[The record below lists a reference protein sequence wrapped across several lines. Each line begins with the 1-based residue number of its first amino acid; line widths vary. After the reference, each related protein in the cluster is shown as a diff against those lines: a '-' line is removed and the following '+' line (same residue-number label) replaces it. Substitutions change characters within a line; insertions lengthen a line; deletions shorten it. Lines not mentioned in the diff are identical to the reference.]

1 MIEKGNVNIDPL
13 IIEDLNIEDII
24 EHVETEHAGKGAHN
38 IKSIT
43 YGGIDGIITTF
54 AIMSA
59 AIGANLSE
67 KIIIIMGFSNL
78 IADAFSMGFGD
89 YISSNAERKY
99 IISERKKELK
109 EYDIHRNH
117 EIKEL
122 IELYVYNGL
131 EIQDA
136 IQLVNILASKE
147 EYIDLFINQMMT
159 LELDLPQPETTKEI
173 FIKSLSTFLSFMFFG
188 SIPLLVFLILY
199 ISDYDN
205 KNKIFIITCCVS
217 CLTLF
222 FVGAFGAKITKEN
235 IFKNGFLTMINGIIA
250 TSVAFF
256 IGWWIETLL

>member
-1 MIEKGNVNIDPL
+1 MIEKENINIDSL
-13 IIEDLNIEDII
+13 IIEDINIEDII

-89 YISSNAERKY
+89 YISSNAERNY

-122 IELYVYNGL
+122 IELYIYNGL
-131 EIQDA
+131 DIQDA
-136 IQLVNILASKE
+136 IQLVNILAS
-147 EYIDLFINQMMT
+147 
-159 LELDLPQPETTKEI
+159 
-173 FIKSLSTFLSFMFFG
+173 
-188 SIPLLVFLILY
+188 
-199 ISDYDN
+199 
-205 KNKIFIITCCVS
+205 
-217 CLTLF
+217 
-222 FVGAFGAKITKEN
+222 
-235 IFKNGFLTMINGIIA
+235 
-250 TSVAFF
+250 
-256 IGWWIETLL
+256 